1 MSATAASRNNRPRL
15 ATANAP
21 TCLVAGLLPE
31 PQMLAVDAHV
41 GEVVEDVRVRGKLL
55 GQRELVLGVR
65 DGVLKRVTVRDLR
78 EAR

>member
-1 MSATAASRNNRPRL
+1 
-15 ATANAP
+15 
-21 TCLVAGLLPE
+21 
-31 PQMLAVDAHV
+31 MLAVDAHV